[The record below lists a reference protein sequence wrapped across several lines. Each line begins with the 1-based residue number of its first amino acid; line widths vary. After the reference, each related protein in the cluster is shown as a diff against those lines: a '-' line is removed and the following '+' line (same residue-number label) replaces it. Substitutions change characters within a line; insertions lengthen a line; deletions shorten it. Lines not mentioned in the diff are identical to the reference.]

1 MSEYSS
7 RSKETLNLLMA
18 QRDAL
23 ETEAFAINEDLTSPG
38 PNGEPAAGL
47 KDSLVDAEGFPRAD
61 IDVYAVRNKRHRLS
75 VINTDHKVVMKQIEA
90 ELRNLHSQELPA
102 SISSQTFSKALEV
115 LPAPV
120 ISEMKLTPIAI
131 IDEIIP
137 SSPAEEATLQNGDLL
152 LAFGAVTSA
161 LGTDAMNRFPE
172 LVRQSVGQP
181 IKLKVVRGPN
191 AQDIL
196 ELEITP
202 RVWGG
207 RGLLGCHFSPH
218 R

>member
-1 MSEYSS
+1 MSEYLS

-75 VINTDHKVVMKQIEA
+75 VINTDHKAVMKQIEA

-120 ISEMKLTPIAI
+120 ISETKLTPNAAEWGSAARLWCSYFSARNRC
-131 IDEIIP
+131 DEQIP
-137 SSPAEEATLQNGDLL
+137 RARASECRAADKTKGGE
-152 LAFGAVTSA
+152 GAQCARYT
-161 LGTDAMNRFPE
+161 
-172 LVRQSVGQP
+172 
-181 IKLKVVRGPN
+181 
-191 AQDIL
+191 
-196 ELEITP
+196 
-202 RVWGG
+202 
-207 RGLLGCHFSPH
+207 
-218 R
+218 